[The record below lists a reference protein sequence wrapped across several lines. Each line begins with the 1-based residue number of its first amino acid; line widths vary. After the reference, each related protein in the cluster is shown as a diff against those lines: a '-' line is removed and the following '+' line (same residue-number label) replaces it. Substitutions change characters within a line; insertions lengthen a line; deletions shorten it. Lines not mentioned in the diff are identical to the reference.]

1 MTSNKFKKITQWWH
15 QNRRFQNDGTRNS
28 LKSLTCFQL
37 VSALRKLILAWVVVI
52 MIIVIIIIIII
63 IIIVMVI
70 ANNNSDNNS

>member
-37 VSALRKLILAWVVVI
+37 VSVLQKLILAWVVVI

-63 IIIVMVI
+63 IVMVI

>member
-63 IIIVMVI
+63 IVMVI